1 MPQALS
7 TPMLKQIKAMVTSS
21 PSSIALLEGDEAG
34 GTEGGV
40 EGAAS
45 VMAPSERA
53 HRWNAQHVRVRQ
65 PQPTALCEGVL
76 ERSNVLPVC
85 L

>member
-1 MPQALS
+1 MPHALS
-7 TPMLKQIKAMVTSS
+7 TPIPKQIKAMVTSS
-21 PSSIALLEGDEAG
+21 LSSIAPPEGDEVG
-34 GTEGGV
+34 GAEGGV